1 MNSAGATD
9 VVKSVSEA
17 RPPGFVECSGTAESE
32 SRLAGSPVVGV
43 GLQWNS
49 WSRATGTTSAFPS
62 AKDVDGVSWFVTCS
76 AMTESV
82 LAVSSDE
89 DSSDETGPPCSK
101 VCCWCS
107 ASWDCEVRSLRRRH
121 RRITCRSLRRWHRRI
136 TCWSLRRWRRRIR
149 ECRSP
154 WSSVGGMTGTAEV
167 TAGAKSVA
175 AARPPGGAK
184 DMAMT
189 AATAVV
195 P

>member
-1 MNSAGATD
+1 MNSASATD
-9 VVKSVSEA
+9 VVKAVTEGSASWEL
-17 RPPGFVECSGTAESE
+17 RGCSGTAESG
-32 SRLAGSPVVGV
+32 SRLAGSPG
-43 GLQWNS
+43 G
-49 WSRATGTTSAFPS
+49 RGGAAMEMAP
-62 AKDVDGVSWFVTCS
+62 KDQGVSISMVQCRWHDMHS
-76 AMTESV
+76 R
-82 LAVSSDE
+82 SD
-89 DSSDETGPPCSK
+89 GCCSK